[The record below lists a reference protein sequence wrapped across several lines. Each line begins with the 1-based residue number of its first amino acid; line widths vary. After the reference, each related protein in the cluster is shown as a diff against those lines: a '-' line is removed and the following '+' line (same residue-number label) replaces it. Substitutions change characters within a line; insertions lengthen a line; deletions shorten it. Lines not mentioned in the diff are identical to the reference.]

1 MSFHLFQFFHF
12 NSIISNHSCR
22 VNSFISIHSF
32 QFMHVSSFLS
42 IPSFQFIHVK
52 SFISIPS
59 FQFIHFNWFM
69 SIHAFH
75 AFHFIFTSSQLTMNS
90 YKPHPFFET
99 SAPARAGHYLVGF
112 GARLDR
118 PKYMFQRRF
127 RDAWVRGP
135 FWQLLVIMSWYCCS
149 IKLPSNILLHS
160 TPIRPRESPAK
171 NTQKQLQVWQMS
183 ENQTRTIAD
192 HWRFSA
198 SGRPHSQETRWQ
210 ATCLANL

>member
-1 MSFHLFQFFHF
+1 MSVPSFQFLHF
-12 NSIISNHSCR
+12 
-22 VNSFISIHSF
+22 NSFISIDSC
-32 QFMHVSSFLS
+32 QFMHFMHF
-42 IPSFQFIHVK
+42 ISFQ
-52 SFISIPS
+52 
-59 FQFIHFNWFM
+59 
-69 SIHAFH
+69 
-75 AFHFIFTSSQLTMNS
+75 FTSSQLTMNS

-149 IKLPSNILLHS
+149 IKLPSNIILHS

-183 ENQTRTIAD
+183 EIKYGPLQIIEDSPRQEDLIAKKRACRQLVWPIYRGS
-192 HWRFSA
+192 HYW
-198 SGRPHSQETRWQ
+198 SQHAGYLT
-210 ATCLANL
+210 